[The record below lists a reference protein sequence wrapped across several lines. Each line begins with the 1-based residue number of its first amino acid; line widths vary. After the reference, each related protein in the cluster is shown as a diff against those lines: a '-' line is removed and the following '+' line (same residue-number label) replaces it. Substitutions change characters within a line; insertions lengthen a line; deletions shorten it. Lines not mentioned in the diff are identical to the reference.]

1 MHNKGKGTV
10 FIDFEDIFK
19 DRAKE
24 YFGIELSESQVEMFF
39 NYGELL
45 LEWNSKINLTTITD
59 PEEIVTKHFLDSLVF
74 VKWIRHLYSSSRV
87 SLADLGT
94 GAGFPGIPIKIIEPG
109 VRVVLIDSLA
119 KRLSF
124 LQEVINNLELKDIE
138 TYHSRA
144 EDIGRDTKFRETF
157 EITTARAVAELPVL
171 LEYTSPLL
179 KVGGRLLA
187 AKGLDPEREIKSAE
201 KALQVLNCEYEH
213 LDKYSLG
220 NGADYRSLIIIK
232 KMSRTP
238 SGYPRQPGKPKKS
251 PL

>member
-1 MHNKGKGTV
+1 MHKNGNGNI
-10 FIDFEDIFK
+10 FMEFEDIFK
-19 DRAKE
+19 DKARE
-24 YFGIELSESQVEMFF
+24 SFGIELSESQIKQFF

-45 LEWNSKINLTTITD
+45 LEWNNKINLTTIID
-59 PEEIVTKHFLDSLVF
+59 PEEIVIKHFLDSLVF
-74 VKWIRHLYSSSRV
+74 VKWLRYLYSSTQL

-119 KRLSF
+119 KRLGF
-124 LQEVINNLELKDIE
+124 LQEVISSLGLDDIA

-144 EDIGRDTKFRETF
+144 EDIGRDIKFRETF
-157 EITTARAVAELPVL
+157 EVTTARAVAELPVL

-179 KVGGRLLA
+179 KIGGRLLA
-187 AKGLDPEREIKSAE
+187 AKGLEPEREIISAE
-201 KALQVLNCEYEH
+201 KALKVLNCEHEY

-220 NGADYRSLIIIK
+220 DGADYRSLIIIK
-232 KMSRTP
+232 KMGHTP
-238 SGYPRQPGKPKKS
+238 PGYPRQPGKPKKN